1 MHRHSREDEAFYIL
15 DGQVSVYVGDDVV
28 RAGAGDFLWAP
39 TEDDVVS
46 SMTTRRYEVLLPARF
61 NNGREVVETCM
72 RCLPDTVMEVVDRFG
87 ALTFDPRPA
96 NGVWTQ
102 MGMR

>member
-39 TEDDVVS
+39 TE
-46 SMTTRRYEVLLPARF
+46 A
-61 NNGREVVETCM
+61 
-72 RCLPDTVMEVVDRFG
+72 
-87 ALTFDPRPA
+87 
-96 NGVWTQ
+96 
-102 MGMR
+102 